1 MCSIIKHQNIE
12 LFLQSNK
19 LNTKSLVLPNIKY
32 TEITVVNLTWFA
44 FARFIQLRWRF
55 FVKMCRGSV
64 WPWPLGMAG
73 QRSNLKWGELAPF
86 QDESIHILC
95 RLLSTRNTYYIIY
108 PRVHKSTL
116 RDD

>member
-44 FARFIQLRWRF
+44 FARFIQLRWRLV
-55 FVKMCRGSV
+55 VKMCRGSV

-73 QRSNLKWGELAPF
+73 QRSNLKWGELAAF